1 MLASGLHTAEEKL
14 DGQNPWDYTETCDV
28 TDYTWSLGYALMAS
42 GDATWADHIE
52 KAVFNAGL
60 GAITKDFKAHQYFSA
75 PNQVIVID
83 GICKRYNPNRQSY
96 RPEHDVECCSGNVHR
111 FLPNYALR
119 QWMRTP
125 GGGIVAA
132 MYGASTFKTTIDGA
146 DVTIDEKTEYP
157 FSDTIEFVVHASKP
171 AAFPFVLRVPGWTS
185 QPRVEL
191 NGAPVDLSAPGSFTT
206 MQRTFED
213 GDTISLHLP
222 MSVKMQNWANDTVSV
237 ERGPLVYSLKID
249 EENSKVTEMAPDPN
263 FPAWNKRP
271 ASQWNYALAAH
282 DADAMHVVTRATSGC
297 PWDTGNAP
305 LALEAPAKQITNWG
319 LANGGGNPGFP
330 KEPRLTPNSTT
341 ITLVP
346 YGSTCLR
353 LTVFPTTAD

>member
-1 MLASGLHTAEEKL
+1 
-14 DGQNPWDYTETCDV
+14 
-28 TDYTWSLGYALMAS
+28 
-42 GDATWADHIE
+42 
-52 KAVFNAGL
+52 
-60 GAITKDFKAHQYFSA
+60 
-75 PNQVIVID
+75 
-83 GICKRYNPNRQSY
+83 
-96 RPEHDVECCSGNVHR
+96 
-111 FLPNYALR
+111 
-119 QWMRTP
+119 
-125 GGGIVAA
+125 
-132 MYGASTFKTTIDGA
+132 
-146 DVTIDEKTEYP
+146 
-157 FSDTIEFVVHASKP
+157 
-171 AAFPFVLRVPGWTS
+171 
-185 QPRVEL
+185 
-191 NGAPVDLSAPGSFTT
+191 
-206 MQRTFED
+206 
-213 GDTISLHLP
+213 